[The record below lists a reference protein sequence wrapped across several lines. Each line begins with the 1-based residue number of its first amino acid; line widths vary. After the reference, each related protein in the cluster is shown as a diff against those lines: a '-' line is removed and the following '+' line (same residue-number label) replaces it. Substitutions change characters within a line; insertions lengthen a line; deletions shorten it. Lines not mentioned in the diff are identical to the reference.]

1 MLNGCR
7 AVALYIILLS
17 LTTANA
23 LADGWHTDYSSA
35 AAAARESG
43 RPLLLIFE
51 QEGCP
56 DCERLEAVLRRKSCE
71 ADLRNAVKVK
81 LDYSSYPRLAD
92 QFGVSATPTIVLLH
106 YKNGAFRT
114 VYRSV
119 GSLQAGA
126 IASLGRRIDNLANQP
141 EQPRRTETASPSQ
154 RPGGDRPSAVA
165 QPAVVSQAST
175 EPQTIV
181 ARHSARVPGVRG
193 NYFFYRPGGVPYD
206 QQ

>member
-7 AVALYIILLS
+7 AVALCITFLS
-17 LTTANA
+17 LITANA
-23 LADGWHTDYSSA
+23 SADGWLRDYSSA

-56 DCERLEAVLRRKSCE
+56 DCERLEEVLRMSTAE
-71 ADLRNAVKVK
+71 TALRNAVKVK

-92 QFGVSATPTIVLLH
+92 QFNISATPTIVLLQ
-106 YKNGAFRT
+106 YTDGAFRT

-119 GSLQAGA
+119 GSLQAAA
-126 IASLGRRIDNLANQP
+126 IASLGRRIDSLVNQP
-141 EQPRRTETASPSQ
+141 RQPRRVETASQIQ
-154 RPGGDRPSAVA
+154 RSGVRSPVVA
-165 QPAVVSQAST
+165 QPAVSSQATT
-175 EPQTIV
+175 EPQTVV

>member
-7 AVALYIILLS
+7 AVAVCIIVVS
-17 LTTANA
+17 LITTNA
-23 LADGWHTDYSSA
+23 LADGWLRDFSSA

-56 DCERLEAVLRRKSCE
+56 DCERLEAVLRRKSSE

-106 YKNGAFRT
+106 YKNGSFRT

-126 IASLGRRIDNLANQP
+126 ITSLGRQIDNLANQP

-154 RPGGDRPSAVA
+154 RPGDRPSAVA
-165 QPAVVSQAST
+165 QPAAVSQAST
-175 EPQTIV
+175 QPQTVV